1 MNKPPK
7 TGFAR
12 IKAATGYS
20 IKGLKAA
27 WVNEAAFRQEACA
40 MIIMTPLA
48 FWVGETGLERALL
61 IAVCFIVVLM
71 ELVNSAIEAVV
82 DRISDERH
90 PLSGQAKDIGSAA
103 VFLSLILVA
112 ITWSFIFIDNF
123 S

>member
-1 MNKPPK
+1 MNKPQK
-7 TGFAR
+7 TGLAR

-27 WVNEAAFRQEACA
+27 WINEAAFRQEAIA
-40 MIIMTPLA
+40 MLLMTPLA
-48 FWVGETGLERALL
+48 FWVGQSGLERAVL
-61 IAVCFIVVLM
+61 IAVCFLVILM

-90 PLSGQAKDIGSAA
+90 PLSGQAKDMGSAA

-112 ITWSFIFIDNF
+112 ITWGFIFIDNF
-123 S
+123 A